1 MAKYIKCEK
10 GFLSSEYS
18 CDTFSRFIT
27 DAYTI
32 NEVYGEDVSSLIVNL
47 EKQYP
52 KLKFEVIDG
61 EALHVYFELAFL
73 NNKVDSLADALKVH
87 KVNEAEVEKQS
98 KKRIDHIENWAGE
111 FIESIQEIVT
121 ALVSARK
128 SSPLFELF
136 KNRLKR

>member
-10 GFLSSEYS
+10 GFLTSEYY
-18 CDTFSRFIT
+18 CDTFTRFIT

-32 NEVYGEDVSSLIVNL
+32 NEVHGEDVSSLIVNL

-52 KLKFEVIDG
+52 NLKFEVVDG
-61 EALHVYFELAFL
+61 EAVNVYFELAFL
-73 NNKVDSLADALKVH
+73 NNKIDSLTDALKVH
-87 KVNEAEVEKQS
+87 KENEFKIENQS
-98 KKRIDHIENWAGE
+98 KKRVDDIENWAGE

-121 ALVSARK
+121 AIVSARK